1 VTKMPGPMQMLLI
14 LAVIIIF
21 FGANKLPQF
30 AKALRQSIDEFK
42 KPSETAVVPDKNAEI
57 KELESK
63 LENLKKQA

>member
-1 VTKMPGPMQMLLI
+1 MPGPMQMLLI

-21 FGANKLPQF
+21 FGASKLPQF

-42 KPSETAVVPDKNAEI
+42 KPGEAAVVPDKNAEI

>member
-1 VTKMPGPMQMLLI
+1 MPGIPQMLFI
-14 LAVIIIF
+14 VAIIVIF
-21 FGANKLPQF
+21 FGASKLPQF